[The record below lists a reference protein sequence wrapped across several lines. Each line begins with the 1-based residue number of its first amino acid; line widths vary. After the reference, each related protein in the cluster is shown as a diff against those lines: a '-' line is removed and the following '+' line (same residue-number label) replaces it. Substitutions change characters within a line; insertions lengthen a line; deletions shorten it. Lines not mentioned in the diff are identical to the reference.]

1 MNSLDA
7 ARYLMRAYH
16 GGADA
21 LAPRLGK
28 TPTTLR
34 HEVAGSDKYKLGLQ
48 DAEEMTRMA
57 IEAHVP
63 NALAILHAYA
73 ANCGAMV
80 IALPD
85 MHTPEGGEAY
95 ANLAAAAK
103 RFADFVSVSALAPAD
118 GRVTGNELRN
128 VDRELG
134 ALIAC
139 AHRVRNGLAAM
150 HAAEQEQGARLSVA
164 GA

>member
-28 TPTTLR
+28 TPSTLR

-48 DAEEMTRMA
+48 DAEEMTQMA
-57 IEAHVP
+57 IQAHVP

-85 MHTPEGGEAY
+85 EHTTAGATY
-95 ANLAAAAK
+95 QDLAAAAK
-103 RFADFVSVSALAPAD
+103 SFAEFVSAAAKAPAD
-118 GRVTGNELRN
+118 GRVTGNELRG

-150 HAAEQEQGARLSVA
+150 HAAEQEQGASLAVA